1 MISFSRM
8 IELNKTVSFAS
19 TNGSRIT
26 GRVVGR
32 TIQADP
38 RYDVILPDGE
48 IIKNIAIEEDKI

>member
-1 MISFSRM
+1 M

>member
-1 MISFSRM
+1 MIK
-8 IELNKTVSFAS
+8 LNQIVSFTS

-38 RYDVILPDGE
+38 CYDVLLPEGE
-48 IIKNIAIEEDKI
+48 IIKNVAIEEDDL